1 MSKAAL
7 VSFLLAITV
16 SNAGF
21 GMNAGDLVRLKKAG
35 ISDKTVQV
43 IAKEKAID
51 TCLVTVDELLEL
63 RKAGVS
69 DETIRAMIEE
79 GSFLKDADP
88 VVYGQE
94 IKSIRSPSVNDL
106 IRMKNAGAD
115 EETIRT
121 IIRYSSIRSDQVERD
136 KAWEMLNNMGI
147 LIDKRQ

>member
-1 MSKAAL
+1 
-7 VSFLLAITV
+7 
-16 SNAGF
+16 
-21 GMNAGDLVRLKKAG
+21 MNAGDLVRLKRAG

-43 IAKEKAID
+43 IVKEKAID

-69 DETIRAMIEE
+69 DQTIRAMIEE
-79 GSFLKDADP
+79 GSFVKDADP

-121 IIRYSSIRSDQVERD
+121 IIRYSSIRSGQADRD
-136 KAWEMLNNMGI
+136 KAWEMLRNMGV
-147 LIDKRQ
+147 LIDKRERGPKQGTSNVEHRTSNVQR